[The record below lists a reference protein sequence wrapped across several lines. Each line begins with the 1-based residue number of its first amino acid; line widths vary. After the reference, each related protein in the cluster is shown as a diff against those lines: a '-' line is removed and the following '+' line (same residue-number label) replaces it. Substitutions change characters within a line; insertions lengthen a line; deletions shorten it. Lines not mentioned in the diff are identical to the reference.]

1 MVCNYNLCYKIVC
14 CVQLSTGSEAPLVE
28 EVVLKL
34 LQTVLGYSLNLNK
47 VKSSTPAQET
57 KYWQNIINKTYSIT
71 EKVNP
76 QHQLNKRC
84 IQTHS
89 PPHTGYIFIVSTS
102 IPRHNLP
109 AAHRQIG
116 CHRRHTEEGSWHI
129 QQQTRGGQNEIHN
142 WACES
147 NCHPCVI
154 IVTL

>member
-1 MVCNYNLCYKIVC
+1 MICNYNLCYKIVC
-14 CVQLSTGSEAPLVE
+14 CVQLSAGSEAPLVE

-89 PPHTGYIFIVSTS
+89 SPTQVISLLSPQAFLDIISQLLTDKLVATGDIQRKALDIFNN
-102 IPRHNLP
+102 RL
-109 AAHRQIG
+109 
-116 CHRRHTEEGSWHI
+116 EEGKMRFTTEHVRAI
-129 QQQTRGGQNEIHN
+129 VIHV
-142 WACES
+142 S
-147 NCHPCVI
+147 
-154 IVTL
+154 LL